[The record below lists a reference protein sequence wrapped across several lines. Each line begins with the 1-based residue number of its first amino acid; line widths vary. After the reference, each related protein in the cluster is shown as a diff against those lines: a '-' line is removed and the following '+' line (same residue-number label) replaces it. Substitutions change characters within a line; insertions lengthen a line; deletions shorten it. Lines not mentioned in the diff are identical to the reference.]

1 MAETDS
7 INTYLF
13 LNKRI
18 NESRERLRETD
29 RLFFSQTMSSYVT
42 ENGMQIISKGFDVQ
56 QNCNRHLDVVA
67 EIEQN
72 IEISEFK
79 RRHFNRYLHTLPKE
93 QRLFLKKKYVLHRDH
108 LENEPLERDCADEI
122 KEIEQA
128 ARYRF
133 KLDEIEKADRIERAK
148 QQAESMQAFMNSV
161 NKSVI
166 SSGGRL

>member
-7 INTYLF
+7 INTYFF

-67 EIEQN
+67 KIEQN

-79 RRHFNRYLHTLPKE
+79 RRHFNRYLNTLPKE
-93 QRLFLKKKYVLHRDH
+93 QRLFLKKKYVLHREY
-108 LENEPLERDCADEI
+108 LENEHIERECLLEID
-122 KEIEQA
+122 EIEQA

-148 QQAESMQAFMNSV
+148 QQAESMQAFMALVEKARVLAKN
-161 NKSVI
+161 
-166 SSGGRL
+166 